1 MWAEGKFVERKCI
14 RSQEASNVID
24 SLKVE
29 VIFKITYPIESWNS
43 ESSFILSL
51 VLAFLC
57 NNIVLDL

>member
-1 MWAEGKFVERKCI
+1 MERKCI

-24 SLKVE
+24 PLKVE
-29 VIFKITYPIESWNS
+29 VIFKITYPIESWNL